1 MKMKEGDHKYQSM
14 LPEGLNEEDM
24 ELFRALAKF
33 AFDSYHEVWSMKI
46 TFLEEDMP
54 KGLIH
59 FGFMN
64 ESTEMYAE
72 RGVERTFSFL
82 HLSIQ
87 EYLAAWHLAHSYD
100 IHYQMAYHGW
110 TGGNLRNK
118 EDQRIFY
125 SIRPQAQPAIFLAG
139 ITGCR
144 CQSDDSENPWVGYFG
159 SCLCDETPVYE
170 AQNPTLVSPFFGETS
185 PSFELDPDL
194 DPYGCY
200 ALSYC
205 VANCQDKCQLGV
217 CIKNNDDV
225 SLLEI
230 FVKGLDDH
238 CKSKTPKVK
247 DLDLVIENDSLEV
260 SNNCLHWLTRAKCW
274 AKLEELELSI
284 SAIDSDPLQIFLQSL
299 TNLQSLKINIESP
312 TTCEWL
318 SVLKSLS
325 GLKMLQMSFN
335 TECSTP
341 PTDQVCW
348 LIENRLTE
356 IELKVKF
363 LPSTYDVDRPKTTP
377 N

>member
-1 MKMKEGDHKYQSM
+1 LQVHKT
-14 LPEGLNEEDM
+14 
-24 ELFRALAKF
+24 K
-33 AFDSYHEVWSMKI
+33 
-46 TFLEEDMP
+46 
-54 KGLIH
+54 
-59 FGFMN
+59 
-64 ESTEMYAE
+64 
-72 RGVERTFSFL
+72 
-82 HLSIQ
+82 
-87 EYLAAWHLAHSYD
+87 
-100 IHYQMAYHGW
+100 
-110 TGGNLRNK
+110 
-118 EDQRIFY
+118 
-125 SIRPQAQPAIFLAG
+125 
-139 ITGCR
+139 
-144 CQSDDSENPWVGYFG
+144 SE
-159 SCLCDETPVYE
+159 
-170 AQNPTLVSPFFGETS
+170 
-185 PSFELDPDL
+185 
-194 DPYGCY
+194 
-200 ALSYC
+200 
-205 VANCQDKCQLGV
+205 
-217 CIKNNDDV
+217 
-225 SLLEI
+225 
-230 FVKGLDDH
+230 
-238 CKSKTPKVK
+238 K